1 MLCLLGHGW
10 SVREG
15 VGCGGVVCGGV
26 VCGGGPKCQFLAY
39 STLQT
44 TTRAEKGGLTE
55 S

>member
-15 VGCGGVVCGGV
+15 VGCGGV